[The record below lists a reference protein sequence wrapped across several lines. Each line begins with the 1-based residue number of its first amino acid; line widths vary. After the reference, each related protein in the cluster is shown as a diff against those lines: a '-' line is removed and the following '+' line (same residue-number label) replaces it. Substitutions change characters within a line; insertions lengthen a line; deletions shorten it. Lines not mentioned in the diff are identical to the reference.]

1 VQTQG
6 IPVSKSPPKPT
17 SPPKR
22 KKRWRK
28 VLAILS
34 LLLIGL
40 ALYLN
45 GPGARWFLH
54 KTIIEQLAERGL
66 QGKTT
71 VAGRLSSGFTLSNT
85 SFTGSGPLRTLKADQ
100 LTVQYRVKE
109 LLNKKIDLVQ
119 LRGVHVILEPEPSE
133 KEEKDWRDTFDSLRK
148 FHPLVD
154 PVEFDL
160 SDISIVLEQE
170 GKEAREFSLGQL
182 THAPLSGTYSLE
194 ALSPGAIL
202 AEPSP
207 TQDCLLTW
215 EKETLKLDQFTI
227 APKLQ
232 VSELTLD
239 YGIGKQITAETNLQF
254 YGATLSINAREDGA
268 AKVELTNGP
277 LDLSHLN
284 ELLTLPHPLTGS
296 ITQLAL
302 DSTGLLGPPTDW
314 VGSGTFATKEITWD
328 EHPIPDLTLETT
340 LSDKGLTAQS
350 NVADGILTL
359 NLETPPPPF
368 AEKKKW
374 WVDLPITLAFK
385 CSSLASAAELYQE
398 ATGKALPDTLPKGV
412 LETTGTLSLGSDNPI
427 QQANFDWQAT
437 ELTLKDEPL
446 PALEGTFAMEDQLL
460 TLTTNRTT
468 DPADEKLSAKGSF
481 DLAKK
486 AYEGSSIIKLTDSS
500 WLSKHLPP
508 SQTAGLPTG
517 PLSLQW
523 TGQGNLE
530 DATHQGSYALE
541 TLTIKTPD
549 DSLTNASTKGSYQ
562 WPESVTV
569 ESIAIRNGA
578 LELAGGVHWTP
589 ERCDFKDL
597 KLEDGDGVLAILNGS
612 GPGGPSLG
620 KLLDAKTPFDLQLK
634 ADELKLARLRKLL
647 PITFDPGYQA
657 TFNGDL
663 KFTGT
668 ADQPALN
675 GNFSASGILTSN
687 EKIPPLTA
695 STTFTTADGKLNL
708 TGSIAE
714 PAGELATLSATLP
727 VEVRKWADDPALL
740 KELPLSAAIN
750 INALPL
756 TRLQAFAPV
765 LKDAEGV
772 INVDVTIAGTSS
784 EPSFEGSAGL
794 ELKNFP
800 LPNTPHQAIRD
811 TTLLINFDKERIT
824 IEPSSCTIAG
834 GTIRLGGQA
843 DLTGE
848 SPVLDFQL
856 DASNALLW
864 RNELLVS
871 RVSGG
876 LKLNGPFESATLS
889 GELGI
894 VESLIYKDIEII
906 PLRPD
911 TSAATPPKLPQ
922 FSKKRGAL
930 SFDLPAPF
938 NEWPLNVRIFTQD
951 PFLLRGNLA
960 TGQATG
966 DLSIT
971 GTFSKPLPEGAIK
984 IEDVEAIL
992 PFSTLTIK
1000 KGTIRIRPE
1009 DPRQPILDLRG
1020 RSVVNSTKISLHVF
1034 GPISDPKYNTSSDPP
1049 MTESDIIALLATG
1062 ASTADLEDPALA
1074 QMRFFQLVVDEAR
1087 RKANAADS
1095 GRVMKLFRGPLNA
1108 IQDLNLRVAENDPFS
1123 GRKFNSA
1130 SLEVSDKWTGVVQF
1144 DDEGNTRGLLR
1155 YSLRFK

>member
-1 VQTQG
+1 LG
-6 IPVSKSPPKPT
+6 NPVPKNNPKSEP
-17 SPPKR
+17 SPKR

-28 VLAILS
+28 VLGILS

-40 ALYLN
+40 ALYVN

-54 KTIIEQLAERGL
+54 KTIVEQLAERGL
-66 QGKTT
+66 QGETT
-71 VAGRLSSGFTLSNT
+71 VAGRLSSGFTLSKT
-85 SFTGSGPLRTLKADQ
+85 SFTGSGPLRTFKAEQ
-100 LTVQYRVKE
+100 LTVQYRIKE
-109 LLNKKIDLVQ
+109 LLNKKIDRVQ
-119 LRGVHVILEPEPSE
+119 VRGVHVILQPEPSE
-133 KEEKDWRDTFDSLRK
+133 KEDKDWRDTFDSLRK

-160 SDISIVLEQE
+160 TDISIVLEQE
-170 GKEAREFSLGQL
+170 GKEAREFSLGKL

-194 ALSPGAIL
+194 ALSPGLIL

-215 EKETLKLDQFTI
+215 EEAALKLDQFTI

-232 VSELTLD
+232 VSELALN
-239 YGIGKQITAETNLQF
+239 YGIGNQITAETNVQF
-254 YGATLSINAREDGA
+254 HGATLSIDAREDGA

-284 ELLTLPHPLTGS
+284 ELLTLPHPLTGT
-296 ITQLAL
+296 ITQLDL

-314 VGSGTFATKEITWD
+314 VGSGIFATKEITWD
-328 EHPIPDLTLETT
+328 EHPIPDLTLDLT
-340 LSDKGLTAQS
+340 LSSTGFAAQS
-350 NVADGILTL
+350 NVADGVLTL
-359 NLETPPPPF
+359 SIETPPPPL

-374 WVDLPITLAFK
+374 WIHLPITASLK

-398 ATGKALPDTLPKGV
+398 ATGKSLPEALPKGII
-412 LETTGTLSLGSDNPI
+412 ETTGTLSLGSENPI
-427 QQANFDWQAT
+427 QEANFDWQGT
-437 ELTLKDEPL
+437 DLTLKDQPL
-446 PALEGTFAMEDQLL
+446 PALEGTFAMEGKLL
-460 TLTTNRTT
+460 SFSTNRTT
-468 DPADEKLSAKGSF
+468 NPTDEELSAKGSF

-486 AYEGSSIIKLTDSS
+486 TYEGNSIIKLTDSA
-500 WLSKHLPP
+500 WLSKHLP
-508 SQTAGLPTG
+508 STQDSWAPTG

-523 TGQGNLE
+523 EGKGNIE
-530 DATHQGSYALE
+530 ESTHQGSYAVE

-549 DSLTNASTKGSYQ
+549 DTLTNASTKGSYQ

-569 ESIAIRNGA
+569 ESIAIRNGE

-589 ERCDFKDL
+589 ERCAFKEL
-597 KLEDGDGVLAILNGS
+597 KLEDGDGVLAILNGT
-612 GPGGPSLG
+612 GPGGPSL
-620 KLLDAKTPFDLQLK
+620 KDLLDAKTPFDLQLK

-668 ADQPALN
+668 ADHPALN

-695 STTFTTADGKLNL
+695 STTFTTVDGKLSL
-708 TGSIAE
+708 TGAIAE
-714 PAGELATLSATLP
+714 PAGELATLSAALP
-727 VEVRKWADDPALL
+727 VELRKWADDPALL
-740 KELPLSAAIN
+740 KELPLSASIN
-750 INALPL
+750 INDLPL

-765 LKDAEGV
+765 LKEAEGA
-772 INVDVTIAGTSS
+772 INVDLQIAGT
-784 EPSFEGSAGL
+784 PSKPRFEGTAGL
-794 ELKNFP
+794 EIKSFP

-811 TTLLINFDKERIT
+811 TTLLVNFDKERIT
-824 IEPSSCTIAG
+824 LQPSSCTIAG
-834 GTIRLGGQA
+834 GTISLSGHA
-843 DLTGE
+843 ELTGE

-871 RVSGG
+871 RTSGQ
-876 LKLNGPFESATLS
+876 LKLSGPWETATLS

-906 PLRPD
+906 PLRAD

-922 FSKKRGAL
+922 FSKKTGAL
-930 SFDLPAPF
+930 SFDLPAPL

-966 DLSIT
+966 DFSIT
-971 GTFSKPLPEGAIK
+971 GTFAKPLPKGAIT
-984 IEDVEAIL
+984 IEDMEVIL
-992 PFSTLTIK
+992 PFSTLNIK
-1000 KGTIRIRPE
+1000 KGTILIRPE

-1020 RSVVNSTKISLHVF
+1020 RSVVNSTKINLHVF
-1034 GPISDPKYNTSSDPP
+1034 GPISDPKYHVSSDPP
-1049 MTESDIIALLATG
+1049 MTKSDIIALLATG

-1074 QMRFFQLVVDEAR
+1074 QMRLFQLVVDKAR

-1123 GRKFNSA
+1123 GRKFSSA
-1130 SLEVSDKWTGVVQF
+1130 SLELSDKWTGVVQF